1 MKKYKEKMVGFLIG
15 FLFLPIFAGKQII
28 APQSLEDL
36 VKDAEK
42 NEMPEENGREGNGS
56 GNGGMFGGG
65 GLKK

>member
-1 MKKYKEKMVGFLIG
+1 MKKYKESIVGFLLG

-42 NEMPEENGREGNGS
+42 NEKPDGNRGGTS
-56 GNGGMFGGG
+56 GWPKAN
-65 GLKK
+65 KQ

>member
-1 MKKYKEKMVGFLIG
+1 MKKYKESIVGFLLG

-42 NEMPEENGREGNGS
+42 NEKPIYNEDEIGPTKNRN
-56 GNGGMFGGG
+56 
-65 GLKK
+65 